1 MKSLL
6 CRFDLSWYLCAR
18 SLCLPACLSLVFG
31 CNIAVVVQGSDRLVC
46 VVVVVVAVVESSAS
60 TRCKVF
66 SQSIYFSGKEKN
78 TRTRELIS
86 PLVLAG
92 RLWLAFHCRAG
103 CCLSARWLARSATS
117 LARRCCVSERA
128 SERAHGRTDR
138 RAQLDES
145 QPDTNA
151 YTHAPHKASG
161 RRIAQ
166 CQTAVALH

>member
-128 SERAHGRTDR
+128 SERTD
-138 RAQLDES
+138 AQTDEHS
-145 QPDTNA
+145 LT
-151 YTHAPHKASG
+151 KAS
-161 RRIAQ
+161 RT
-166 CQTAVALH
+166 QTRTRTHHTKRAAAASLNAKQQ